1 MKLYVVATDDYEEYY
16 GAEINLHGV
25 FSEEELAKDYLK
37 NKYLERIKETGEEF
51 SSYNLEGFI
60 NLQIK
65 EVELDKECDIY
76 LGGYYE

>member
-37 NKYLERIKETGEEF
+37 NKYLER
-51 SSYNLEGFI
+51 GFI
-60 NLQIK
+60 RGRINLK
-65 EVELDKECDIY
+65 P
-76 LGGYYE
+76 